1 MLESILNPK
10 NAEDKPSHVFGISI
24 LYSFI
29 AMLFAQQLFPSQS
42 SMLTIA
48 LITIIFVPFFQ
59 KLFETEETADITIHK
74 NLYERHKRSILV
86 FSGFFLGTMFAVT
99 GAYLFSP
106 ESHLFT
112 LQTETLQNIGSPTGQ
127 AVSSSDFLRFLFNNT
142 KVMTLIFILSAVMG
156 AGAVFILAWN
166 ASVIGVFIGLFSQNL
181 AAHTGSIAYIYGIP
195 LALSSI
201 ALHGIPEILAYF
213 VAGLAG
219 GILSVGIIREKAFS
233 DNFKI
238 IFKDSVSLFIIAE
251 SLIIGA
257 ALLEALI

>member
-10 NAEDKPSHVFGISI
+10 NAEDKPFHVFGIAI
-24 LYSFI
+24 LYSFV
-29 AMLFAQQLFPSQS
+29 AMIFAQQLFPSQS
-42 SMLTIA
+42 SLLTIA

-59 KLFETEETADITIHK
+59 KLFETEETADITVHK
-74 NLYERHKRSILV
+74 NLYERHKKSILV
-86 FSGFFLGTMFAVT
+86 FSGFFLGTMFAIT
-99 GAYLFSP
+99 GAYLFLPQSQ
-106 ESHLFT
+106 LFT
-112 LQTETLQNIGSPTGQ
+112 LQTETLGNIGAPTGKIIS
-127 AVSSSDFLRFLFNNT
+127 AEDFARFFFNNT

-166 ASVIGVFIGLFSQNL
+166 ASVIGVFVGLFSQNL
-181 AAHTGSIAYIYGIP
+181 ASHTGSIAYLYGIP

-238 IFKDSVSLFIIAE
+238 IFKDSLFLFAFAE
-251 SLIIGA
+251 FLIIGA
-257 ALLEALI
+257 ALLEAIV